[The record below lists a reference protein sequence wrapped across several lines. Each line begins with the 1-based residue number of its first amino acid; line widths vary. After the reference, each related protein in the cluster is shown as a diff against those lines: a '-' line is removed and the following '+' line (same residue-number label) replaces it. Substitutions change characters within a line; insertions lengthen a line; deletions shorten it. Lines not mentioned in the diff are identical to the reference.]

1 MYSVEILLYQLSEG
15 GMDFSIDSGNTMVKR
30 AVGNIFEFTQVGQVC
45 QTVSVVD
52 DNLLEFDE
60 QFIVDL
66 VGVSPSGVQLQPLTS
81 TSVIIND
88 DEGTPLSICY
98 NFFSLHKNLAPL
110 IIHYPLPNHEDF
122 QQRLSFI

>member
-98 NFFSLHKNLAPL
+98 NFSLFTKIWHIL
-110 IIHYPLPNHEDF
+110 
-122 QQRLSFI
+122 